1 MPRKTRSSKVKKAQS
16 KSTIPKRKRTKV
28 GKAKRK
34 MKTRGRIVSGKGS
47 KKKLLAYGSN
57 STSEYASPPKYLSEL
72 SSAEERDRERKT
84 EMEIMRA
91 KLRNHLRKGN
101 GGENYRYWYALRNQS
116 I

>member
-1 MPRKTRSSKVKKAQS
+1 MPSKTRSSKVKKAQS
-16 KSTIPKRKRTKV
+16 KSTIPKRKKTKV

-47 KKKLLAYGSN
+47 KKKLLAYGNN
-57 STSEYASPPKYLSEL
+57 SISAYASPPRYSSEL
-72 SSAEERDRERKT
+72 SSEEERARERKT